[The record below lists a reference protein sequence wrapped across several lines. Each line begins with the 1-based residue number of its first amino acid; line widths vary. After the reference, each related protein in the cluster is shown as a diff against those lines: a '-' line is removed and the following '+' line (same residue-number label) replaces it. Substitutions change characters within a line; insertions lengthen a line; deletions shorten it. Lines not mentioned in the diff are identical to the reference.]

1 MDFYRIL
8 GVGRDAT
15 PEEIK
20 KAFREKAKK
29 YHPDLNRENEEIF
42 KKIVQ
47 AYETLID
54 PEKRKSY
61 DIYISTERKRKL
73 GDRINEVISDILGYH
88 SKPKRGRDLHKKIYI
103 KIEEGFS
110 GCIKSIS
117 YLRYEKCS
125 YCDGSGITENSIIKR
140 CKRCEGKGSIKK
152 LFLKIPCMECEGRG
166 FLVLNPCEICNGEGR
181 VKVQAEKRIEIPAGV
196 SENTVLKLEGGGDSG
211 VYGGDYGDL
220 YLKIRFIKGKN
231 IKIKGID
238 IHKDIYIQKDKALR
252 GDYIS
257 FQGFEGKKLKIKIPE
272 RTSSPVVLKIK
283 NEGYRDL
290 EGNRGDLYLKIIPV

>member
-1 MDFYRIL
+1 MDFYKIL
-8 GVGRDAT
+8 GVDRNAT

-61 DIYISTERKRKL
+61 DTYILTKKKRDL
-73 GDRINEVISDILGYH
+73 EDRLKDIISDILGYH
-88 SKPKRGRDLHKKIYI
+88 SKPKKGKDLHKKIYI
-103 KIEEGFS
+103 KIEEGFF

-117 YLRYEKCS
+117 YSRYERCS
-125 YCDGSGITENSIIKR
+125 YCDGSGLSDNSIVKKCER
-140 CKRCEGKGSIKK
+140 CKGGGAVKK
-152 LFLKIPCMECEGRG
+152 FFIRLPCTECEGRG
-166 FLVLNPCEICNGEGR
+166 FIIFNPCEMCGGKGR
-181 VKVQAEKRIEIPAGV
+181 VKVQTEKKIEIPAGI
-196 SENTVLKLEGGGDSG
+196 SENTTLKLEGGGDSG
-211 VYGGDYGDL
+211 VYGGGYGDL
-220 YLKIRFIKGKN
+220 YLKVKFVKGKN
-231 IKIKGID
+231 IKIKGKD
-238 IHKDIYIQKDKALR
+238 IHREIYIQKDKKVKD
-252 GDYIS
+252 GYIYIHNI
-257 FQGFEGKKLKIKIPE
+257 EGKKLRIKLPE
-272 RTSSPVVLKIK
+272 DLSSKVILKVK